1 MAITGLVAVTI
12 AGKIN
17 DFERIV
23 NKHIYNSDIH
33 LENVMKVLG
42 DKEKLEPFADSV
54 QYESVV
60 RNAENVLKLAGLP
73 TEVDGVGESG
83 QTLSEMNKFIDDLNK
98 SVDVYNDKKKQLTAE
113 LAELEKT
120 VANIENIKNVN
131 CDLGELSRFEFIS

>member
-60 RNAENVLKLAGLP
+60 RNAENV
-73 TEVDGVGESG
+73 
-83 QTLSEMNKFIDDLNK
+83 
-98 SVDVYNDKKKQLTAE
+98 
-113 LAELEKT
+113 
-120 VANIENIKNVN
+120 
-131 CDLGELSRFEFIS
+131 